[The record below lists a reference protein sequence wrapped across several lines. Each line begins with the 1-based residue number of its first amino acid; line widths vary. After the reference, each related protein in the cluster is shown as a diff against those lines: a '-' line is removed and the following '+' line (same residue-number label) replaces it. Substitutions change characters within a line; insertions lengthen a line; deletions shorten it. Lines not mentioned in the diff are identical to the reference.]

1 MAEDSNDRQREE
13 IPPEFRA
20 IILALS
26 EKDPEKAFAL
36 WTQWKGT
43 LPPPQLLA
51 KYDEIMPGLADRL
64 TKMAELQLVHRT
76 ELEKNAIPEDQR
88 QSKRGQLFAFI
99 LALTFLVAA
108 FILIVEGKET
118 PGTII
123 GSVDLVALVTV
134 FITGRPKTK

>member
-36 WTQWKGT
+36 WIQWKGP

>member
-36 WTQWKGT
+36 WIQWKGP

-76 ELEKNAIPEDQR
+76 ELEKNAIPA
-88 QSKRGQLFAFI
+88 SKQKGSTFCVYPCLDLFGCSLYFN
-99 LALTFLVAA
+99 
-108 FILIVEGKET
+108 
-118 PGTII
+118 
-123 GSVDLVALVTV
+123 
-134 FITGRPKTK
+134 R